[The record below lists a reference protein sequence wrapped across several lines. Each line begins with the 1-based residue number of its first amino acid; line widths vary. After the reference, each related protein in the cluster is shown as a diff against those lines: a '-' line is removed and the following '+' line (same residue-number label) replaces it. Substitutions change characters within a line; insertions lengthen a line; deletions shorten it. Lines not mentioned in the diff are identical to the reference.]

1 MSKDKMSKDTYLNK
15 LVWNY
20 IILSV
25 IAILSFIFIYINFV
39 AYKEEIVENMSVCTY
54 GTCNN
59 VPYNKARA
67 NFTTGFTEFN
77 DNSKRDEKLISY
89 ISNPPYN

>member
-1 MSKDKMSKDTYLNK
+1 MSKDK

-25 IAILSFIFIYINFV
+25 IVVLLFILVYINFFT
-39 AYKEEIVENMSVCTY
+39 YKEEEIQENLSLCRY
-54 GTCNN
+54 GTCDNISYDE
-59 VPYNKARA
+59 VRA

-77 DNSKRDEKLISY
+77 DESKRDEKLISY

>member
-1 MSKDKMSKDTYLNK
+1 MSKDTYLNK

-25 IAILSFIFIYINFV
+25 IVLLSFTLIYVNFF
-39 AYKEEIVENMSVCTY
+39 AYKEEIQENLSLCRY
-54 GTCNN
+54 GTCDN
-59 VPYNKARA
+59 VQYDEVRA
-67 NFTTGFTEFN
+67 NFTTGFKEFN
-77 DNSKRDEKLISY
+77 DESKRDEKLISY